1 MSGTPHVLMIFLDGV
16 GIGKKNPAINPFFSS
31 RLTTLQ
37 SLLGGNI
44 PYLRNCHYSGN
55 HVTLKPINA
64 TLGVPGLPQSGTGQ
78 TALLTGVN
86 ASKFIGKHFG
96 PYPYSTL
103 KPVIEEK
110 NIFKVLSTAHKKTLY
125 ANAFP
130 PKYFEYIN
138 STKTRTT
145 AISYSWLSSGFA
157 LNTHETLAHGKALSS
172 DITSEKWNKLG
183 FPSVPELSLQDAGK
197 RLIELTNK
205 HHFVL
210 FEYYYTDHAGHSQSM
225 ETSRQV
231 LEAIDGMLE
240 GVVQHLDPKK
250 HLLLL
255 TSDHG
260 NIEDLSTKSH
270 TRNPVPLLLMGKG
283 HTHMASKIKN
293 LTHVT
298 PAILNVLLS

>member
-1 MSGTPHVLMIFLDGV
+1 MSEPPHVLMIFLDGV
-16 GIGKKNPAINPFFSS
+16 GIGKNNPEINPFFNAK
-31 RLTTLQ
+31 LKTLQ
-37 SLLGGNI
+37 SLLGGKL
-44 PYLRNCHYSGN
+44 PYLRNCHFSNN
-55 HVTLKPINA
+55 HVSLTPINA

-103 KPVIEEK
+103 KPIIEEK
-110 NIFKVLSTAHKKTLY
+110 NIFKHLASAQKKVLY

-138 STKTRTT
+138 SPKTRTT
-145 AISYSWLSSGFA
+145 AISYSWLSSGFK
-157 LNTHETLAHGKALSS
+157 LNTHETLARGEALSS
-172 DITSEKWNKLG
+172 DITSEKWNRLG
-183 FPSVPELSLQDAGK
+183 FPKVPELTLQEAGK
-197 RLIELTNK
+197 RLIHLTNK

-225 ETSRQV
+225 ETSVQTP
-231 LEAIDGMLE
+231 EAIDGMLE
-240 GVVQHLDPKK
+240 GVIERLDPRK

-283 HTHMASKIKN
+283 HTQLASKIKN

-298 PAILNVLLS
+298 PAILNLLLS